1 MRKVKMVKVIVL
13 LQNSLNEHRAAWRAA
28 GALALGVLLGVLVAM
43 PYDRA
48 LGASALPYTAHLYTA
63 LQSLVAAA
71 TLVRVRAANRAE
83 LEIDVHAL
91 TPQI

>member
-1 MRKVKMVKVIVL
+1 MVKIIVL

-28 GALALGVLLGVLVAM
+28 GALSLGMLLGVLVAM

-48 LGASALPYTAHLYTA
+48 LGVSALPYTAHVYTA

-71 TLVRVRAANRAE
+71 TLVRVRAVDGSE
-83 LEIDVHAL
+83 IEIDVEAL
-91 TPQI
+91 PA